1 MGGAQP
7 QVSWLEGAGSGR
19 CVSFDRSWRQRASSK
34 PLTRSWFGRC
44 SYGAPGDK
52 IDDVM
57 HLMLQATSWDNKD
70 PEVQV
75 RWMSR
80 LASLLLLL
88 LVG

>member
-1 MGGAQP
+1 
-7 QVSWLEGAGSGR
+7 
-19 CVSFDRSWRQRASSK
+19 
-34 PLTRSWFGRC
+34 
-44 SYGAPGDK
+44 
-52 IDDVM
+52 M

-80 LASLLLLL
+80 VASLLLLL